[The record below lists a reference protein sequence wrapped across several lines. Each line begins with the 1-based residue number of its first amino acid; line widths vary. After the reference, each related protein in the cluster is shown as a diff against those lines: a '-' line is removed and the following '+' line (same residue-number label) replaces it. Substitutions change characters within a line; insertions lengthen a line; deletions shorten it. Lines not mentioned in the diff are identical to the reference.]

1 MTNVSEP
8 GLFWLLDGPEHR
20 VEGTVNSDETGV
32 TLVTQG
38 RLVERCWPGPR
49 ADGIRDGKLRTIH
62 GVLAGDHIKLN

>member
-38 RLVERCWPGPR
+38 RLVE
-49 ADGIRDGKLRTIH
+49 DGIRDGKLRTIH